1 MSKFRDRKTMSRTL
15 SHTRSTWCATRCAT
29 KAPLR
34 GVLTLAALFVAAAI
48 LTPACRH
55 SGAAEPPAPVP
66 VLSQDDVLSLRDG
79 QFHLDG
85 RPFAEISFNKFDLFW
100 QLYDQLDAGHALT
113 ARNPM
118 VKAQDQALRE
128 LNELGFRTIRIFA
141 LPWKDIGNAA
151 YADPEKRKRL
161 YEALDKAV
169 ELCDR
174 HDIRVVWSLGC
185 GDFTDVARDADGKW
199 QYEGEHLRELIGD
212 PESKGRQRLY
222 RYIDETVSRYK
233 GCKAV
238 LMWEIGN
245 EITLHADIGKDRVY
259 HNQRMPTLKDVAG
272 FYDDVARRIKAAD
285 PLRLVNNG
293 GSHLREH
300 QWNLHT
306 GNGYSK
312 KDTLEEQRKGF
323 ELLFAETAV
332 DVIDVHSYPNNKPAY
347 EISDG
352 KGGKAWIGPP
362 QWMEIAKGINKP
374 LMIGEF
380 GALPFAKSKEKI
392 WKDTPDYF
400 ESYADLE
407 AAKPWVEK
415 TLNDVID
422 AGVQLSYWW
431 CYQSDRPMDQNNP
444 QRFDLTIGRN
454 PELVALIAD
463 ANKRLQEKLQRRGKT
478 PADLVS
484 VESDVGGGGA
494 QELPTSFTPDT
505 RSGGSPQTST
515 EPGLTPSL
523 LHLPVCFTDNMVL
536 QRDRPVAIWGDA
548 TPGSEIT
555 VTFADQIV
563 KTKADKHGKWRTQLD
578 PMPASAEGRTLT
590 IRSSIGNLQSTLTN
604 VLVGEVWL
612 AGGQSNM
619 AFGLGGHRDSEKH
632 LPKEDNPLIRILHVP
647 VTEFGPINRER
658 TAWAIC
664 GPQSTPRFSAVAYFF
679 ATELQRRLE
688 IPIGI
693 IGSYR
698 GGTWNEN
705 WMTPASIK
713 GDPELKHLFEE
724 YEDAYGKFKDEAEYE
739 AAYQEFRVKM
749 KEWQAKG
756 GWSHGPV
763 PTPPVGPKSSRRP
776 SGLYECMIKP
786 LQPYTIKGVI
796 WYQGEGNSWRY
807 DEFRT
812 LFPAFIEGWRKT
824 WENPELPFYFVQ
836 LPPFKA
842 EQWPHFRQAQL
853 DCAKA
858 IPNCGMVV
866 SEGCGDLEDIHPK
879 VKKPIG
885 MRLAQAA
892 GVEQYGHPGPAYG
905 PMQKSVERK
914 DNKLIVTF
922 DYVGSGLVCNGEKL
936 SSFEIAGKDDEFV
949 KADAVIVGDT
959 IEVSS
964 QGVAVP
970 ESVRYAYAPFPV
982 MDLFNKEGLPA
993 SPFAAELI
1001 ECSTGMRE
1009 Q

>member
-1 MSKFRDRKTMSRTL
+1 MKRI
-15 SHTRSTWCATRCAT
+15 
-29 KAPLR
+29 
-34 GVLTLAALFVAAAI
+34 LASAAI
-48 LTPACRH
+48 L
-55 SGAAEPPAPVP
+55 
-66 VLSQDDVLSLRDG
+66 LSLAVSAFPLTQNDVLSIRDG

-85 RPFAEISFNKFDLFW
+85 KPFTEISFNKFDLLW

-118 VKAQDQALRE
+118 VKAQDKALCE

-141 LPWKDIGNAA
+141 LPWRDRGNAA
-151 YADPEKRKRL
+151 YADPGKRKRL
-161 YEALDKAV
+161 YEALDKTVA
-169 ELCDR
+169 LCDR
-174 HDIRVVWSLGC
+174 HGMRVVWSLGC
-185 GDFTDVARDADGKW
+185 GDFTDVKRDAAGKW
-199 QYEGEHLRELIGD
+199 QYEGDHYRELISD

-222 RYIDETVSRYK
+222 RYIDETVNRYK
-233 GCKAV
+233 GDKTV

-245 EITLHADIGKDRVY
+245 EITLHADIGKDHVY
-259 HNQRMPTLKDVAG
+259 NNQRMPTLKDVAG

-293 GSHLREH
+293 GSHMREC
-300 QWNLHT
+300 QWNIYT
-306 GNGYSK
+306 GNGWK
-312 KDTLEEQRKGF
+312 KDTLEEQRKCF
-323 ELLFAETAV
+323 ELLFADTAV
-332 DVIDVHSYPNNKPAY
+332 DVIDLHSYPNNKPAY

-352 KGGKAWIGPP
+352 AGGKAWIGPP
-362 QWMEIAKGINKP
+362 QWMAIAKGIDKP

-392 WKDTPDYF
+392 WKETPDYF
-400 ESYADLE
+400 ESYADLA

-431 CYQSDRPMDQNNP
+431 CYQSDRPVEQNNP

-463 ANKRLQEKLQRRGKT
+463 ANKRLQAK
-478 PADLVS
+478 
-484 VESDVGGGGA
+484 
-494 QELPTSFTPDT
+494 
-505 RSGGSPQTST
+505 
-515 EPGLTPSL
+515 LTPSL
-523 LHLPVCFTDNMVL
+523 LQLPVCFTDNMVL
-536 QRDRPVAIWGDA
+536 QRNRPVAIWGDA

-555 VTFADQIV
+555 VSFARQTV
-563 KTKADKHGKWRTQLD
+563 KTQADRDGKWRAKLD
-578 PMPASAEGRTLT
+578 PMPASGEGRTLT
-590 IRSSIGNLQSTLTN
+590 IHSSIGNYQSSFDN

-632 LPKEDNPLIRILHVP
+632 LPKKDNPLIRILHVP
-647 VTEFGPINRER
+647 VTEFGPVNRDR
-658 TAWAIC
+658 TNWVVC
-664 GPQSTPRFSAVAYFF
+664 GPKSTPRFSAVAYFF
-679 ATELQRRLE
+679 ATELQRRLGV
-688 IPIGI
+688 PIGI

-713 GDPELKHLFEE
+713 DEPKLKYLFEK
-724 YEDAYGKFKDEAEYE
+724 YEDAYGEFEDEADYE
-739 AAYQEFRVKM
+739 EAYQEFRVKL

-842 EQWPHFRQAQL
+842 EQWPRFRQAQL

-858 IPNCGMVV
+858 IPHCGMVV
-866 SEGCGDLEDIHPK
+866 AEGCGDLEDIHPK

-885 MRLAQAA
+885 ERLAQAA
-892 GVEQYGHPGPAYG
+892 CVEQYGQAGPAYG
-905 PMQKSVERK
+905 PMCKSVERRGHS
-914 DNKLIVTF
+914 LIVTF
-922 DYVGSGLVCNGEKL
+922 DYVGSGLVCKGEQL
-936 SSFEIAGKDDEFV
+936 SSFGIAGEDSEFV
-949 KADAVIVGDT
+949 KADARIAGNT

-964 QGVAVP
+964 KDVAEP

-982 MDLFNKEGLPA
+982 MDLFNRDGLPA
-993 SPFAAELI
+993 SPFTMKLTH
-1001 ECSTGMRE
+1001 SKKDR
-1009 Q
+1009 